1 MPDPLHVETRGRVRV
16 LRMDRPPANAT
27 GLALRKALAIGLVD
41 AVLDEPFLES
51 AVAYATSFA
60 LRARPAPLLDREDS
74 AEATAAALRCLES
87 SLRASLAEGLRM
99 EEEEVS
105 KLITSPQSRA
115 RREAFFAA
123 RR

>member
-41 AVLDEPFLES
+41 AVLNEPFLES

-74 AEATAAALRCLES
+74 AEATAAALRCLKS
-87 SLRASLAEGLRM
+87 SLHASLAEGLRI

-115 RREAFFAA
+115 RREAFFAS